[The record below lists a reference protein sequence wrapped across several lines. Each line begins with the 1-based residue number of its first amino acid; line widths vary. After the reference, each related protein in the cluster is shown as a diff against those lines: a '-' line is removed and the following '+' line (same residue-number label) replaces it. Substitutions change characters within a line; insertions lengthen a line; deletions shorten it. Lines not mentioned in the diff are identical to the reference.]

1 MRHSARAPAPL
12 PSAVRRNK
20 HYLACRAGGATKG
33 ATPTARNQE
42 RYRTAGRVLPRSPR
56 QDPSSLKLRRD
67 KAYLLDC
74 LSRRN
79 AMKPEATTT
88 ARPAPEKQP
97 PSGGI
102 NTTLPVVPE
111 ARQKAQRQRRHGAD
125 GSCGKVAG
133 KSRRRRGS
141 GLMSS
146 TEPAT
151 DDLPR
156 DCPRAAALSFTI
168 RRLHHRQYARWGFS
182 RSDRQRR
189 LPAPLLH

>member
-56 QDPSSLKLRRD
+56 LDPSSLKLRRD

-79 AMKPEATTT
+79 AMKPEAATT
-88 ARPAPEKQP
+88 ARPAPDKNRRQAESNTTSRLLRVQRNDRRKSQRARSDIAP
-97 PSGGI
+97 LSGGFVKAKPYI
-102 NTTLPVVPE
+102 LSSARRKNDTTPTYKL
-111 ARQKAQRQRRHGAD
+111 
-125 GSCGKVAG
+125 C
-133 KSRRRRGS
+133 
-141 GLMSS
+141 
-146 TEPAT
+146 
-151 DDLPR
+151 
-156 DCPRAAALSFTI
+156 
-168 RRLHHRQYARWGFS
+168 
-182 RSDRQRR
+182 
-189 LPAPLLH
+189 